1 MLTER
6 QCQLIERELTER
18 PEPRKVGAYLCLNM
32 GLMLSEVCALRLR
45 DLDMA
50 LGKVNIASIAVKT
63 QEGLSLLE
71 ADMPRS
77 LPMPPHVRRFLGRC
91 LELYQGEDSFIMTGS
106 GEC

>member
-6 QCQLIERELTER
+6 QCQLIEKELTEH

-45 DLDMA
+45 DIDLNS
-50 LGKVNIASIAVKT
+50 GQVNIGSIAVKT
-63 QEGLSLLE
+63 KEGLSLME

-77 LPMPPHVRRFLGRC
+77 LPMPPHVRRFLEACRK
-91 LELYQGEDSFIMTGS
+91 LYS
-106 GEC
+106 GGTALS